1 MSNTK
6 TITVQ
11 GVKVDVSL
19 PYSAGHA
26 INEAEAKSL
35 NQTRAENI
43 ANNKRKEIKDMLEVE
58 GATEESVQ
66 GEAQAIVA
74 DYDKTYEFT
83 LASVGGGSSRLDPV
97 EKEALSIA
105 RAWISG
111 ELKKKGM
118 TQKEYLAENGE
129 DAIKNK
135 TAELAER
142 PEVIAAAKKNLKAR
156 ENLTEMS
163 L

>member
-1 MSNTK
+1 MDTK

-19 PYSAGHA
+19 PYAAGHT
-26 INEAEAKSL
+26 ITEAEAKSL

-43 ANNKRKEIKDMLEVE
+43 ANNKRKEIKEMLEAE

-66 GEAQAIVA
+66 AEAQAIVK
-74 DYDKTYEFT
+74 DYDATYEFT
-83 LASVGGGSSRLDPV
+83 LASVGGGSTRLDPV
-97 EKEALSIA
+97 EKEAHSIA

-111 ELKKKGM
+111 KLKEMGK

-135 TAELAER
+135 IAELAEN
-142 PEVIAAAKKNLKAR
+142 EAVVAAAKKNIKER
-156 ENLTEMS
+156 EKLS
-163 L
+163 DIAL